1 VRQFLDDFKK
11 LPLVRTL
18 RICLHHLTIM
28 KMQLSRLTSMPTPPQ
43 DSLSPAEAMQRM
55 KGMRERLMSHNNPF
69 VLTLLSAQQSA

>member
-1 VRQFLDDFKK
+1 MDQ
-11 LPLVRTL
+11 P
-18 RICLHHLTIM
+18 
-28 KMQLSRLTSMPTPPQ
+28 PPQ